1 MTDVSSNGEK
11 AERTSGSEVVSTRV
25 NVAFPFSAIKV
36 EAPTEEIVALAA
48 LVRDLTQL
56 VADTVPGDKAQH
68 LVKRADEV
76 LTRLK

>member
-1 MTDVSSNGEK
+1 MTDVSSNGDRV
-11 AERTSGSEVVSTRV
+11 ERTGSEVVSTRV

-36 EAPTEEIVALAA
+36 EAPTEEMVALAA

-56 VADTVPGDKAQH
+56 VADTVPGDKGH
-68 LVKRADEV
+68 DLVKRADDV